1 MSQNTLFMDLIPG
14 RQIGKCFKSAPP
26 PLPNAA
32 ETALHTDDFRQ
43 LLGSFWLVARFHQ
56 LALMA
61 SSCENSPETGNS
73 LELPNFQSQDKI
85 QMYTPS
91 L

>member
-1 MSQNTLFMDLIPG
+1 MDLITPG
-14 RQIGKCFKSAPP
+14 PRQNWKMLQKRAATAP
-26 PLPNAA
+26 PNAA
-32 ETALHTDDFRQ
+32 EIALHTDDFRQ